1 MIAKLN
7 IFLLIFGLV
16 WTVDCGAQSNPQPID
31 SAYSVRF
38 LSKLTT
44 FENYSG
50 KEKPIFDH
58 LSEWVKSQGLYYEDL
73 SSTDSLYNF
82 IALLSPPSDK
92 PLVLFTAHLDVVY
105 ADTTGWRHAPFS
117 GAIADDCIWGR
128 GAIDDRGPLAMQLLA
143 LVKFHQNNPQAELP
157 FNIGVLAVSME
168 ETIGTG
174 ADYVVE
180 NHLKR
185 LNPVVIFGEGGSGMK
200 NIIPSKPDLPV
211 FGISV
216 AEKVPLWLMIEAKV
230 RSKGHSATNDLYAS
244 KNLLRALIHI
254 EDEPRKISFH
264 KVTRRMLKDFGELEG
279 GFKGFVLKHSTS
291 ILFWPFTKKL
301 FREGGPFSS
310 LVSDTYTITQIN
322 AITSVPN
329 AIPQDA
335 YAIIDC
341 RLLPG
346 TSMKLFLFKL
356 RLRLGNKVTVTPI
369 YTGKDAKPSE
379 PNDYFGLMADAIHSL
394 YPCSGVKPYL
404 FPASSDNNTFRAAGY
419 PTFGITPIMIDNE
432 LMETV
437 HNTNERIP
445 IKSYLMGIETYLQFI
460 QNLKFHNFNI
470 PVKNKR

>member
-1 MIAKLN
+1 VIAKLK
-7 IFLLIFGLV
+7 IFLLVFGLIWV
-16 WTVDCGAQSNPQPID
+16 VDCGAQSNVQSID
-31 SAYSVRF
+31 SAYSVQF

-73 SSTDSLYNF
+73 SSKDSLYNF

-92 PLVLFTAHLDVVY
+92 PLILFTAHLDVVY
-105 ADTTGWRHAPFS
+105 ADTTGWKYPPFS
-117 GAIADDCIWGR
+117 GTIAENSIWGR
-128 GAIDDRGPLAMQLLA
+128 GALDDKGPLAMQLLA
-143 LVKFHQNNPQAELP
+143 LAKFYQHNLQTELP
-157 FNIGVLAVSME
+157 FNIGILAVSME

-174 ADYVVE
+174 ADFIVE

-185 LNPVVIFGEGGSGMK
+185 LNPVVLFGEGGSGMK
-200 NIIPSKPDLPV
+200 NIIPSKPNLPV

-230 RSKGHSATNDLYAS
+230 RSKGHSATSDLYAS
-244 KNLLRALIHI
+244 KNLLRALIRI
-254 EDEPRKISFH
+254 EDQPAKIRFH
-264 KVTRRMLKDFGELEG
+264 KVTRKMLKDLGELEG

-291 ILFWPFTKKL
+291 YLFWPFTKKL
-301 FREGGPFSS
+301 FREGGIFSS

-322 AITSVPN
+322 AITTVPN

-346 TSMKLFLFKL
+346 TSIKLFLFKL
-356 RLRLGNKVTVTPI
+356 RLRMGNKVVVTPI
-369 YTGKDAKPSE
+369 FIGKDAKPSE
-379 PNDYFGLMADAIHSL
+379 PNDYFKLMADAINSI
-394 YPCSGVKPYL
+394 YPCSEVKPYL
-404 FPASSDNNTFRAAGY
+404 FPASSDNNTFRAAGVTTY
-419 PTFGITPIMIDNE
+419 GITPIMIDNE

-445 IKSYLMGIETYLQFI
+445 IQSYLLGIETYLQFI
-460 QNLKFHNFNI
+460 QNLKFYNFNKPI
-470 PVKNKR
+470 KK